1 MPNPRKKIP
10 LIAAVL
16 LAACCSV
23 AYAAAQTQPQLQLLP
38 PPPPMN
44 PNEQDGDLEPQ
55 VTIIKKAEQTVEEY
69 RIGGKLYMIRVTPTV
84 GAPYYMVDDLGDG
97 SFVRHDT
104 LSPGVRPPR
113 WVIHRF

>member
-1 MPNPRKKIP
+1 MSTRQNLR
-10 LIAAVL
+10 LIVALFVSAWC
-16 LAACCSV
+16 AV
-23 AYAAAQTQPQLQLLP
+23 AYAAPQTQPPQLQLLP

-44 PNEQDGDLEPQ
+44 ANEQDSDLEPQ
-55 VTIIKKAEQTVEEY
+55 ITIVKEAEQTVEQY
-69 RIGGKLYMIRVTPTV
+69 RIGGKLYMLKVTPTV